1 MSPFKFI
8 FRIIQIVFLT
18 LFIMYFDTIVKG
30 QVQSE
35 KIPIGVVFDQNTDEI
50 QNAFKFAMVQH
61 SNPNRTRLDFQLYVD
76 IINTADAFKLS
87 RLICNQFA
95 RGVIAM
101 LGAVTPDSFDTLH
114 SYTNTF
120 QMPFVTPWFP
130 EKVIPP
136 SSGLID
142 YAVSMRPDYHRA
154 VIDTITFY
162 GWKNVIYIYD
172 SHDGLL
178 RLQQLYQSLQPGNAT
193 FRISNVKRVNNATDV
208 VEFLTA
214 IERLDRW
221 SNKYVVL
228 DSTTQLAKDALILHV
243 RDVQLGRRNY
253 HYFLSGLVMDD
264 RWEKEV
270 TEFGAINITGFRVL
284 DFSRKVVRD
293 FIDVW
298 KKDSVSAQAALMYD
312 AVQVLV
318 DAILRLLRKKPDIL
332 RGTMRR
338 NANLNTSRIID
349 CNPKGKI
356 TPYEHGDKISRMIK
370 KTEIDGLTGTI
381 RFNEEGHRKNF
392 TLQVMELTVDGDMV
406 KIATWYD
413 HKGFV
418 PAVSK
423 LSPLSIPGL
432 YNRNKT
438 YIVSTI
444 EEPPYIMRQSPDPQG
459 TNDPYKGFC
468 IDLANMLSEKLEI
481 KYEIRLVK
489 DGKYGNENPKIVG
502 GWDGMIGELLRKEV
516 DIVIAPLTVTLERE
530 TVVDFSKPFLSFDLK
545 PSSGISKD
553 RGTIFS
559 FLNPLS
565 KEIWLCIIFSIFAV
579 SVVLFLVSRFSPYEW
594 RVVSFTDTQ
603 SSEHTEV
610 ATTKTTVINEF
621 SFWNSMWFS
630 LGSFMQQGSEITPRS
645 MSGRIVGSVW
655 WFFTLIVIS
664 SYTAN
669 MASYL
674 TLARISEPNHSYGKI
689 ATCPED
695 TSETQRGIAIPHDNA
710 ADEHGW
716 LAFLIDKSANSP
728 DNVHQPPCE
737 MLVTISS
744 TGVKDFAI
752 ALPKGSKLRDGVN
765 LALQS
770 LKNEGEIQ
778 KLVRK
783 WFTKAECDISDQ
795 NIRGTELTLS
805 QVAGLFYVLMAGLA
819 LALAVALL
827 EFCQHGR
834 AEAARANI
842 PLGTALKAK
851 ARLASRAERK
861 TPPQR
866 TPQRDHDRLGWNG
879 GAFTGYYS
887 PANQIGQ
894 EETALHA
901 SFTQV

>member
-1 MSPFKFI
+1 MI
-8 FRIIQIVFLT
+8 FRL
-18 LFIMYFDTIVKG
+18 
-30 QVQSE
+30 SS
-35 KIPIGVVFDQNTDEI
+35 GVVFDQNTEEI
-50 QNAFKFAMVQH
+50 QNAFKFAMMQH
-61 SNPNRTRLDFQLYVD
+61 ASTNRSRLDFQLYVD

-87 RLICNQFA
+87 RLICDQFA

-154 VIDTITFY
+154 VIDTITYY

-178 RLQQLYQSLQPGNAT
+178 RLQQLYQSLEPGNAT
-193 FRISNVKRVNNATDV
+193 FRISNVKRVGNATDV
-208 VEFLTA
+208 VEYLCA
-214 IERLDRW
+214 IEKLDRW

-228 DSTTQLAKDALILHV
+228 DSTTVLAKEALILHV
-243 RDVQLGRRNY
+243 RDVHLGRRNY

-293 FIDVW
+293 FVDVW
-298 KKDSVSAQAALMYD
+298 KKESISAQAALMYD

-318 DAILRLLRKKPDIL
+318 DAIFRLLRKKPDIL
-332 RGTMRR
+332 RSTMRR
-338 NANLNTSRIID
+338 NANLNTSRAID

-370 KTEIDGLTGTI
+370 KTEIEGLTGTI

-392 TLQVMELTVDGDMV
+392 SLQVMELTVDGDMV
-406 KIATWYD
+406 KVATWHD
-413 HKGFV
+413 HKRLV
-418 PAVSK
+418 PLVSK
-423 LSPLSIPGL
+423 FSQLKTADI

-444 EEPPYIMRQSPDPQG
+444 EEPPYVMRHNPEAG
-459 TNDPYKGFC
+459 TNDPYTGFC
-468 IDLANMLSEKLEI
+468 VDLTEMLAEKLEI
-481 KYEIRLVK
+481 KYELRIVK
-489 DGKYGNENPKIVG
+489 DGKYGNENPKITG
-502 GWDGMIGELLRKEV
+502 GWDGMIGELLKKEA
-516 DIVIAPLTVTLERE
+516 DIVVAPLTITLERE
-530 TVVDFSKPFLSFDLK
+530 TVVDFSKPFLSFDVK
-545 PSSGISKD
+545 PVAGSHKQDTS
-553 RGTIFS
+553 IFS
-559 FLNPLS
+559 FMLPLS
-565 KEIWLCIIFSIFAV
+565 KEIWLGILLSIVAV
-579 SVVLFLVSRFSPYEW
+579 SVVLFIVSRFSPYEW
-594 RVVSFTDTQ
+594 RMISYTDTQ
-603 SSEHTEV
+603 SSSDHSEV
-610 ATTKTTVINEF
+610 ATTKTTVVNEF
-621 SFWNSMWFS
+621 SFWNSLWFS
-630 LGSFMQQGSEITPRS
+630 VGSFMQQGSEIAPRS
-645 MSGRIVGSVW
+645 TSGRIVGSVW
-655 WFFTLIVIS
+655 WFFTFIVIS

-669 MASYL
+669 LASYL
-674 TLARISEPNHSYGKI
+674 TLARIAEPTQSYEKI

-695 TSETQRGIAIPHDNA
+695 TAEVQKGVAIQQENA
-710 ADEHGW
+710 VDEHGW
-716 LAFLIDKSANSP
+716 LAYLMDKSTSTIAGTNSHGGN
-728 DNVHQPPCE
+728 DFGSPCE
-737 MLVTISS
+737 MLVSMTS

-765 LALQS
+765 IALQS
-770 LKNEGEIQ
+770 MKNNGDLQ
-778 KLVRK
+778 KLIRK
-783 WFTKAECDISDQ
+783 WFTKAECNVNDPVLH
-795 NIRGTELTLS
+795 GTELTLN
-805 QVAGLFYVLMAGLA
+805 QVAGLFYMLLGGLV
-819 LALAVALL
+819 LALAVAML

-834 AEAARANI
+834 AEAARANV
-842 PLGTALKAK
+842 PLRTALKAK
-851 ARLASRAERK
+851 ARQASRADRK
-861 TPPQR
+861 NAPQR
-866 TPQRDHDRLGWNG
+866 TPQREQDRLGWNG
-879 GAFTGYYS
+879 GAFGQYYT

>member
-1 MSPFKFI
+1 MWHK
-8 FRIIQIVFLT
+8 RQMKV
-18 LFIMYFDTIVKG
+18 
-30 QVQSE
+30 
-35 KIPIGVVFDQNTDEI
+35 
-50 QNAFKFAMVQH
+50 
-61 SNPNRTRLDFQLYVD
+61 
-76 IINTADAFKLS
+76 
-87 RLICNQFA
+87 CNQFS

-101 LGAVTPDSFDTLH
+101 MSAVSPDSFDTLH

-136 SSGLID
+136 SSGLVD
-142 YAVSMRPDYHRA
+142 YAVSVRPDYHRA
-154 VIDTITFY
+154 VIDTITYY

-193 FRISNVKRVNNATDV
+193 FRISNVKRVTNATEV
-208 VEFLTA
+208 VAFLIA

-228 DSTTQLAKDALILHV
+228 DSTTKLAKDALILHV

-284 DFSRKVVRD
+284 DFSRKVVSD
-293 FIDVW
+293 FIGLW
-298 KKDSVSAQAALMYD
+298 NKGTISSQAALTAD
-312 AVQVLV
+312 AVHVLV
-318 DAILRLLRKKPDIL
+318 DSILRLLRKKPDVF
-332 RGTMRR
+332 RNFMRR
-338 NANLNTSRIID
+338 NAMANNTNKTLD
-349 CNPKGKI
+349 CNPKQGKI
-356 TPYEHGDKISRMIK
+356 IPYEHGDKISRLIK

-381 RFNEEGHRKNF
+381 RFNEAGHRKNF
-392 TLQVMELTVDGDMV
+392 SLQVMELTVDGDMV

-413 HKGFV
+413 HMGLIPVK
-418 PAVSK
+418 AK
-423 LSPLSIPGL
+423 LSPIDVPGL

-444 EEPPYIMRQSPDPQG
+444 EESPYIMRQGPNPEG

-468 IDLANMLSEKLEI
+468 VDLAEMLSQKLEI
-481 KYEIRLVK
+481 KYQIRLVK

-502 GWDGMIGELLRKEV
+502 GWDGMIGEILRKEV
-516 DIVIAPLTVTLERE
+516 DMVIAPLTVTVERE
-530 TVVDFSKPFLSFDLK
+530 TVVDFSKPFLSFDVK
-545 PSSGISKD
+545 PDGKD
-553 RGTIFS
+553 KGSIFS
-559 FLNPLS
+559 FLFPLS
-565 KEIWLCIIFSIFAV
+565 KEIWLCILCSIFAV
-579 SVVLFLVSRFSPYEW
+579 SVVLFIVSRFSPYEW

-603 SSEHTEV
+603 SSEHSEV
-610 ATTKTTVINEF
+610 ATTKTTVVNEF
-621 SFWNSMWFS
+621 NFWNALWFS

-645 MSGRIVGSVW
+645 VSGRIVGSVW
-655 WFFTLIVIS
+655 WFFTLVVIS

-674 TLARISEPNHSYGKI
+674 TLARISEPIPSYEKI
-689 ATCPED
+689 AMCPED
-695 TSETQRGIAIPHDNA
+695 TSDTQRSVAIHQDIA

-716 LAFLIDKSANSP
+716 LAFLIDKSGKP
-728 DNVHQPPCE
+728 DYKPCE
-737 MLVTISS
+737 MIVTITN

-752 ALPKGSKLRDGVN
+752 ALPKGSKLRDGIN

-770 LKNEGEIQ
+770 LKNDGEIQ

-783 WFTKAECDISDQ
+783 WFTKSECDL
-795 NIRGTELTLS
+795 NEPYIRGTELSLN
-805 QVAGLFYVLMAGLA
+805 QVAGLFYVLMVGLA
-819 LALAVALL
+819 VALCVALL
-827 EFCQHGR
+827 EFCHHGR
-834 AEAARANI
+834 TEAARSNI
-842 PLGTALKAK
+842 PLGTALKSK
-851 ARLASRAERK
+851 ARMNQRPESK

-866 TPQRDHDRLGWNG
+866 TPQREHDRLGWNG